1 MKRKNLSLDEIY
13 ERVMTSEGHYQVLLE
28 LLERPSYHEELADK
42 LKIGIGTTSDRI
54 ANLLKVGLIRKGD
67 KVGRKQY
74 YEVEWSNF
82 FLIWKKEIKKQPYD
96 FDVESFND
104 ISFEVAVRL
113 YSSKIRVG
121 GTIRGLMF
129 AVLFRTMW
137 DDALIKDIFK
147 NIESKKKI
155 SH

>member
-1 MKRKNLSLDEIY
+1 MKRKSLSLEEMY

-28 LLERPSYHEELADK
+28 LLEKPGYHEELAET
-42 LKIGIGTTSDRI
+42 LKIGLGTTSDRI
-54 ANLLKVGLIRKGD
+54 ANLFKVGLIKKGN

-74 YEVEWSNF
+74 YEVDWENF
-82 FLIWKKEIKKQPYD
+82 FSLWKKEIKKQPVD

-113 YSSKIRVG
+113 YSSKIRWG
-121 GTIRGLMF
+121 NIRGLML

-137 DDALIKDIFK
+137 EDALVKDIFK
-147 NIESKKKI
+147 TVESRKKK
-155 SH
+155 